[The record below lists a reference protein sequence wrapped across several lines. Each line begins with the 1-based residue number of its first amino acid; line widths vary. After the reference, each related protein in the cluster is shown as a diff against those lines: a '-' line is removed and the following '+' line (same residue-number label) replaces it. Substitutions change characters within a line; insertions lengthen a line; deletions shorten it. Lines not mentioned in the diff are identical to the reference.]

1 MAQNAVWA
9 LHIMGYGVPWE
20 VAHRSPENGECLC
33 KKSGIKNKSKVL
45 KCVFGYTETLWKT
58 RATGL
63 SSEETIAA
71 FTDFIKSVDFSES
84 DILKIITVWLRS
96 HKQEF
101 MRLRQEKSKQ
111 VRDELYRRKR
121 EKRSRSC
128 PRLVF
133 C

>member
-1 MAQNAVWA
+1 MSLQKVRHQEQIQGAEVRLR
-9 LHIMGYGVPWE
+9 LHG
-20 VAHRSPENGECLC
+20 
-33 KKSGIKNKSKVL
+33 
-45 KCVFGYTETLWKT
+45 ETLWKT